1 MMSNESAFLEK
12 ITTTSALWLLFIA
25 TLSITAGFPAISNVW
40 GVIFIDGISS
50 PDEVRIVI
58 AQMTAEQKIVHAW
71 ATATLDV
78 AYPLAYGLFF
88 AGTALR
94 FFTKYGLYLAALPLI
109 AIPVDLIEGVVQIL
123 ALTNTA
129 DFVGAKAILTQVKFI
144 LFIAGFLIS
153 VVAWVKWAYLKLK
166 SR

>member
-1 MMSNESAFLEK
+1 MDNQISFREK
-12 ITTTSALWLLFIA
+12 ITTNGALWLLFIS
-25 TLSITAGFPAISNVW
+25 TLLITAGFPAVRNIW
-40 GVIFIDGISS
+40 GIIFIDGISS
-50 PDEVRIVI
+50 PDEVWVVI
-58 AQMTAEQKIVHAW
+58 AQMTAEQKLVHAW

-78 AYPLAYGLFF
+78 AYPLAYGFFF

-94 FFTKYGLYLAALPLI
+94 FFPKYGLYLAALLLI

-129 DFVGAKAILTQVKFI
+129 DFVGAKAILTPVKSI

-153 VVAWVKWAYLKLK
+153 VAAWVKWVYRKLK